1 MSNKVLQDL
10 WYTEYFV
17 KFWSRRNRKSSLTK
31 GNKIGAIFMDLSEIF
46 NALEYSTLIAKL
58 RVCSFDIQS
67 LEFVE
72 NYLTNRK

>member
-31 GNKIGAIFMDLSEIF
+31 GNEIGAIFMDLSEIF
-46 NALEYSTLIAKL
+46 NAL
-58 RVCSFDIQS
+58 
-67 LEFVE
+67 
-72 NYLTNRK
+72 